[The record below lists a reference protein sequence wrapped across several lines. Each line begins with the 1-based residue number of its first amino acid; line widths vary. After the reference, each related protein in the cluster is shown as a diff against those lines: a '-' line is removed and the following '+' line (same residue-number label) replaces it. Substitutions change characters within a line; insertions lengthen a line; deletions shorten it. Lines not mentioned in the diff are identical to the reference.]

1 MNTRDFTTWE
11 HENDDDDYF
20 PRAEIYPQ
28 PQNDLILKAKKQI
41 DERLPDLLTLAL
53 DVFEQVLARNNSASD
68 RIKAASAILRI
79 IETAAKIEAKRNN
92 QKFN

>member
-1 MNTRDFTTWE
+1 MNTRDFSTWE
-11 HENDDDDYF
+11 HENDDDDF
-20 PRAEIYPQ
+20 IPRGEIYPQ
-28 PQNDLILKAKKQI
+28 PKNELILQAKKQI
-41 DERLPDLLTLAL
+41 DERLPELLTLAL